1 MNYFCDFLEE
11 FSCKLAPVLQKGSLS
26 FLFLCCRRKNEFT
39 AEDFLFYTTGCALR
53 VSCVCFPGEVRP
65 LLCAYFA
72 AAYCCITPHPFDSC
86 GGIPQNAKM
95 CKFWYGNP
103 MAFVRKIYGKRTE
116 WKFLPRLALR
126 QKGGNCTE
134 KIWQEYGKNTE
145 FIRKGRR
152 EQNFQDRC
160 WLDYN
165 IYFAFYI

>member
-103 MAFVRKIYGKRTE
+103 MAFVRKKYGKST
-116 WKFLPRLALR
+116 A
-126 QKGGNCTE
+126 
-134 KIWQEYGKNTE
+134 KIRNLYGKAAGSKISRIGVGLIII
-145 FIRKGRR
+145 FILRFTYNESIQYKRIIYKG
-152 EQNFQDRC
+152 FKT
-160 WLDYN
+160 
-165 IYFAFYI
+165 